1 MTATVVLVRRRPSLR
16 TQLADAHR
24 HMASAGE
31 GYWRERGWHE
41 RLQARVD
48 TALALH
54 VDDTTGSCGGCG
66 RAVPCPTTLA
76 LAVPVDPAEA
86 FRAEHPELFRGGP
99 S

>member
-1 MTATVVLVRRRPSLR
+1 MTATVVLARRRPTLR

-24 HMASAGE
+24 RMAAAGE

-41 RLQARVD
+41 RLLARVD

-54 VDDTTGSCGGCG
+54 VDDGTGCCTECGK
-66 RAVPCPTTLA
+66 AVPCPTAVA
-76 LAVPVDPAEA
+76 LAAPTDPAEA
-86 FRAEHPELFRGGP
+86 FRAEHPELFPGGA